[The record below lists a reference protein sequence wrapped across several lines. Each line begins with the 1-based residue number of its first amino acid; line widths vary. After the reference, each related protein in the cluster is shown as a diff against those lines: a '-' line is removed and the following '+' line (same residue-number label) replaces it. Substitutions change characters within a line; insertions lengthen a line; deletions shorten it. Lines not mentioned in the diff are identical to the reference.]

1 MDLLDRY
8 LQSVRTFLPRAQQD
22 DILKELSENLRA
34 QIEDKE
40 AEAGRPLSEDELAAI
55 LKQHGHPLFVAS
67 RYRQA
72 RHLIGPTLFPFYWF
86 VMKIM
91 LAIVGFGYAVGALVL
106 IAQGKPILEVI
117 GALLSF
123 IGAVLPTFAWVTIA
137 FAVLDIGNAKLR
149 LLEKCTKEANDKF
162 DPRKLPALRPVSDS
176 LGDKPISSSM
186 TVFELFFS
194 VAFLLWWIRVAPIR
208 KLVLFMTM
216 GPAGLADKI
225 PFQLGPVWNTVYV
238 PVILL
243 SLAAIAQQ
251 FVTLLYPHWLKFYS
265 GARVVTNGCSLI
277 LLYFLIR
284 ASELLVLAPRAA
296 DAAKLGEPLRMV
308 NLVLHYCLIFVAAT
322 SVFECFKQLRRLV
335 RARRIPTMSH
345 AL

>member
-1 MDLLDRY
+1 MELLDRY
-8 LQSVRTFLPRAQQD
+8 LQSVRTYLPRAQQD
-22 DILKELSENLRA
+22 DILKELAENLRA
-34 QIEDKE
+34 QIEDQE

-91 LAIVGFGYAVGALVL
+91 LVIVGFGYAVAALVL

-123 IGAVLPTFAWVTIA
+123 IGAVLPTFAWVTIV
-137 FAVLDIGNAKLR
+137 FAVLDIGNAKFR

-176 LGDKPISSSM
+176 LGAKPIPRSK
-186 TVFELFFS
+186 TIFELFFNI
-194 VAFLLWWIRVAPIR
+194 AFILWWIRVAPIR
-208 KLVLFMTM
+208 KLVLFMTL

-225 PFQLGPVWNTVYV
+225 PFQLGPVWHTLFV

-251 FVTLLYPHWLKFYS
+251 IVTLIYPHWLKFYS
-265 GARVVTNGCSLI
+265 AARLVTNGCSLI
-277 LLYFLIR
+277 VFYFLIR
-284 ASELLVLAPRAA
+284 ASELLVLATGIA
-296 DAAKLGEPLRMV
+296 DPSKFSEPLRIV
-308 NLVLHYCLIFVAAT
+308 NLTLHYSLMLAALIT
-322 SVFECFKQLRRLV
+322 IFECLKMARRLI
-335 RARRIPTMSH
+335 RGRRIPAMSH